1 VNTEVMRGRRHEI
14 SYYGEQSPDMA
25 KLRYGNDSPES
36 VERARRGNG
45 MMIEFTRGAGSVF
58 HAGSCE
64 WVAGM
69 VARDHATE
77 TVTRNV
83 LERFTA

>member
-1 VNTEVMRGRRHEI
+1 
-14 SYYGEQSPDMA
+14 MA
-25 KLRYGNDSPES
+25 RLRYGNDAPDS

-45 MMIEFTRGAGSVF
+45 MMIEFTRGASSVF

-64 WVAGM
+64 WVAGL

-83 LERFTA
+83 LHRFTRD